1 MVQLHLNVCIDIFE
15 IRISRLVSENG
26 FKNLINLTY
35 SPIGQFFDN
44 LAFGTRH
51 RRKIYLPV
59 KILTDKSKRKLVIV
73 VVKLLSK

>member
-35 SPIGQFFDN
+35 PPKRQVFRRKGEFTDS
-44 LAFGTRH
+44 LAFSQLQRIVLDMEE
-51 RRKIYLPV
+51 KIIYL
-59 KILTDKSKRKLVIV
+59 RK
-73 VVKLLSK
+73 